1 MIRSGFTEHTL
12 GMLIFH
18 LLLLNNKS
26 IRSVSI
32 KRDNRWSAN
41 KHLCFCEK
49 KVLMLNEQY
58 GAANWVSLFLKG
70 TWTFKFSF
78 SRLSSKFLS
87 LLHTFNWNLDI
98 LWNYMLNKH
107 ICMKGIRTNTAH
119 VDFLSEIETLFC
131 WLIYWIFFF
140 ESFYFDFHV
149 TCKIFIAW
157 NFLR

>member
-18 LLLLNNKS
+18 LLLLNNKLIVQVVLKRTIDEAVMS
-26 IRSVSI
+26 ICVFV
-32 KRDNRWSAN
+32 KR
-41 KHLCFCEK
+41 
-49 KVLMLNEQY
+49 NEQC